1 MLFSD
6 PHNLLVGTFE
16 KISNPKAK
24 PAAAVLAVLFIA
36 ASCAK
41 SQPPAQNAAPQNS
54 DTQQQEQA
62 GTGLVSLSEENLTPS
77 ATPASPAGTANS
89 QGGKKDGA
97 YRAYTASAFRDEQR
111 DGQKI
116 VLFFHSPTCAACV
129 RADNEF
135 VGNASKIPAGI
146 TVMRVNF
153 ESEEQLK
160 KRYGV
165 TASHTFLEIDLSG
178 KVLTRWDGGGFETM
192 LKNIR

>member
-1 MLFSD
+1 MGTLKIFF
-6 PHNLLVGTFE
+6 HRKANL
-16 KISNPKAK
+16 
-24 PAAAVLAVLFIA
+24 AAAVLAVLFIA

-41 SQPPAQNAAPQNS
+41 SQPPAQSGAAPQGS
-54 DTQQQEQA
+54 DGQQQGQTD
-62 GTGLVSLSEENLTPS
+62 TGLVNLTGASLTPS
-77 ATPASPAGTANS
+77 TTSSSPAGTGNPAS
-89 QGGKKDGA
+89 GKKDGA

-116 VLFFHSPTCAACV
+116 LLFFHSPTCTACV

-146 TVMRVNF
+146 TIMRVNL

-165 TASHTFLEIDLSG
+165 TGSHAFVEVDLSG
-178 KVLTRWDGGGFETM
+178 KVLARWEGGGFETM
-192 LKNIR
+192 LKSIR